1 MAFAYSAT
9 CAFFSFAIY
18 VFVFTVLGFGT
29 DWILTR
35 PSVYR
40 ALEAVTDDSVNL
52 DNLLGSVGLLPEID
66 LLSD

>member
-1 MAFAYSAT
+1 LAFAYSAT

-18 VFVFTVLGFGT
+18 VLVFTVLGFGT